1 MFQNFLQTTFR
12 NLWKNKLY
20 SLINIG
26 GLAVGMMASILLFL
40 WVQEELSYNSFHQ
53 NTDRLYRVVTSIGT
67 ADSKQTWAS
76 STASLA
82 PFAARE
88 IPGIEQTVRFI
99 PNWEVSLFTYQDKK
113 FKEST
118 CAYADPSFFTLFNFP
133 FVKGNPQQPFP
144 NNQSIIITESIA
156 SKYFGKE
163 DPIGKVIRTNDK
175 EDFMISGVIKNIP
188 ANSSIQFDIFFPFDI
203 LVKRY
208 TPNIYWKSLETDWG
222 NFGYQTYFLLSPN
235 ASLPA
240 IEQKLTGLQR
250 KHNAYDHSSVYSLQA
265 FSTIHLYHPDGSDGR
280 IQMVR
285 IFFIV
290 ALVILLIACIN
301 YVNLATARATN
312 RAKEVSIRKIIG
324 ANRPQLL
331 AQFLGESAFTVL
343 SALLLALLL
352 IQWIIP
358 AYNELT
364 DKHMVLRL
372 TDPTLL
378 TTVGMTLF
386 ATLLLAGIYPALL
399 LSSFQPLQVMKGK
412 LLAGSGNA
420 SFRKI
425 LVVTQFTFSVALII
439 SNFIIGSQLQYIR
452 SKELGYTK
460 ENVFTVDMRGEMNKH
475 YQGIKSELLKQP
487 GVMEVTSAAGN
498 LLQIGNS
505 TGDTDW
511 DGKAPKSTF
520 MVHAMAIEEDF
531 LEMFDMHLTEGQNFT
546 GSKADSTHYIL
557 NETAVKQAGIQDP
570 IGKRFKL
577 WVTEGT
583 IIGVVKDFHFSSMHN
598 KIEPAVFLYR
608 PEWHWQLYI
617 KTTGKEAPK
626 AIAAAEKLWKQYNPA
641 FPFEYKFMD
650 QAYDQMYKSDQRT
663 GKLFNYFA
671 AITIIISC
679 LGLFGLA
686 TYTAE
691 QRTKEIGIR
700 KVLGAS
706 VSNITLLLSK
716 DFLKLVLIAFLIATP
731 IAWYLMNQ
739 WLENFAYQID
749 ISFWVFL
756 LAGFLAIVIALL
768 TVSYQAIKAALANP
782 VKSLRNE

>member
-1 MFQNFLQTTFR
+1 MFLNYLQTTFR
-12 NLWKNKLY
+12 NFWKNKLY
-20 SLINIG
+20 SLINIC
-26 GLAVGMMASILLFL
+26 GLAVGMMASILLLL
-40 WVQEELSYNSFHQ
+40 WVQDELSYNSFHQ

-82 PFAARE
+82 AFAARE
-88 IPGIEQTVRFI
+88 IPEIEQTVRFI
-99 PNWEVSLFTYQDKK
+99 PNWNVSLFTYKDKK
-113 FKEST
+113 FKESA
-118 CAYADPSFFTLFNFP
+118 CVYADPSFFTLFNFP

-156 SKYFGKE
+156 KKYFGND

-175 EDFMISGVIKNIP
+175 EDFMVSGIIEDIP
-188 ANSSIQFDIFFPFDI
+188 ANSTIKFDIFFPFDI
-203 LVKRY
+203 LVKSY

-222 NFGYQTYFLLSPN
+222 NFGYQTYFLISPKS
-235 ASLPA
+235 SLQA

-250 KHNAYDHSSVYSLQA
+250 KHNSFDHSSIYSLQA
-265 FSTIHLYHPDGSDGR
+265 FSTIHLYNPDGSDGR

-285 IFFIV
+285 IFFVV
-290 ALVILLIACIN
+290 AVVILLIACIN

-312 RAKEVSIRKIIG
+312 RAKEISIRKIIG
-324 ANRPQLL
+324 ANRPQLV
-331 AQFLGESAFTVL
+331 AQFLGESAFTVI
-343 SALLLALLL
+343 SALMLALLL
-352 IQWIIP
+352 IGLIIP
-358 AYNELT
+358 AYNELA
-364 DKHMVLRL
+364 DKQMVLRL

-378 TTVGMTLF
+378 TTVGITLL
-386 ATLLLAGIYPALL
+386 ATLLVAGVYPALL

-412 LLAGSGNA
+412 LLLGSGNA
-420 SFRKI
+420 SFRKM
-425 LVVTQFTFSVALII
+425 LVVTQFTFSVTLII
-439 SNFIIGSQLQYIR
+439 STFIIGSQLAYIR

-460 ENVFTVDMRGEMNKH
+460 ENVFTIDMRGDMNKR
-475 YQGIKSELLKQP
+475 YQSIKNELLKQP
-487 GVMEVTSAAGN
+487 GVVEVTSAAGN

-511 DGKAPKSTF
+511 DGKASRSTF

-531 LEMFDMHLTEGQNFT
+531 LEMFNMQLVEGNNFT
-546 GSKADSTHYIL
+546 GTKADSTHYIL
-557 NETAVKQAGIQDP
+557 NETAIKQAGIQDP

-577 WVTEGT
+577 WLTEGT
-583 IIGVVKDFHFSSMHN
+583 IIGVVKDFHFSSIHN

-617 KTTGKEAPK
+617 KTTGKDAPK
-626 AIAAAEKLWKQYNPA
+626 AIAAVEKLWKQYNPA

-650 QAYDQMYKSDQRT
+650 ETYDQMYKSDQRT

-671 AITIIISC
+671 GITIIISC

-706 VSNITLLLSK
+706 VGTITLLLSK
-716 DFLKLVLIAFLIATP
+716 DFLKLVMIAFIIATP
-731 IAWYLMNQ
+731 MAWYLMNQ

-749 ISFWVFL
+749 ISIWIFL
-756 LAGFLAIVIALL
+756 LAGFLAIAIALL
-768 TVSYQAIKAALANP
+768 TVSYQSIKAALANP